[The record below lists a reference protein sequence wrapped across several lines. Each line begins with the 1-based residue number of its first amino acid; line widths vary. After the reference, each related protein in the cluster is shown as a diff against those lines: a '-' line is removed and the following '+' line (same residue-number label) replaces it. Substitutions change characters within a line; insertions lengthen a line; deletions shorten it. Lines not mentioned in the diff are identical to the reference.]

1 MRKILSVCVL
11 SLLCVGCCGVAS
23 REAAYHDG
31 VKQYALESG
40 LLDEYDKYIDA
51 DPRWI
56 AKDTDDSATKERKE
70 RTKKIRKQTPAG
82 FRALIATEE
91 EALKKD

>member
-1 MRKILSVCVL
+1 MRKILGACIL
-11 SLLCVGCCGVAS
+11 ALMCVGCCGVAS

-51 DPRWI
+51 DPKL
-56 AKDTDDSATKERKE
+56 KDT
-70 RTKKIRKQTPAG
+70 TKKIRKQTSAG
-82 FRALIATEE
+82 FRKLIAAEE
-91 EALKKD
+91 EALNKD

>member
-1 MRKILSVCVL
+1 MRKILIGCVL
-11 SLLCVGCCGVAS
+11 ALACGGCCGVAS
-23 REAAYHDG
+23 REVAYHDG

-40 LLDEYDKYIDA
+40 LLAEYDKYIDS

-56 AKDTDDSATKERKE
+56 VKETDDSDTKKRKE